1 MGALIMTHGDDNGL
15 VLPPN
20 LAPIQVIIVPI
31 FKTEEQ
37 QHAIAE
43 VAEQL
48 QKELRAHNIRV
59 KFDNRENLTPGF
71 KFNDYE
77 LKGVPVRI
85 AIGPKDLEKGT
96 VEIARRDT
104 LEKSFMPL
112 DKVVEWVRLTLPE
125 MQTDL
130 FEKAKKMRDDR
141 ITTVNDYE
149 TFKSVLND
157 KGGFIAA
164 HWDGTPET
172 EEKIKKETKATIRCI
187 PLDQPKESGQCI
199 YSGKPS
205 TQRVLFAKAY

>member
-1 MGALIMTHGDDNGL
+1 MTHGDDNGL

-37 QHAIAE
+37 QQAIAE